1 MENRLSEI
9 LITFSRLAMLKTMSD
24 THSVITELYE
34 LKVKDLLE
42 PINAKSSYVE
52 KTDSIE
58 KVFLLLG
65 KKNHVWVVDDSIA
78 LHVLGVITEADTIQL
93 FAPPYTPLQ
102 SFDKPT
108 LQSFQYGLTTTA
120 EEIMS
125 KRPITAEPNEKII
138 NVIAKMKQHDIRQ
151 LPVIDENERLIG
163 EVSLNRLIQEYSKR
177 QTEIIKKKTTEITQ

>member
-1 MENRLSEI
+1 MSE
-9 LITFSRLAMLKTMSD
+9 K
-24 THSVITELYE
+24 HSVITELYE

-42 PINAKSSYVE
+42 PIDAKISYVE
-52 KTDSIE
+52 KTDAVE
-58 KVFLLLG
+58 QVFLLLG
-65 KKNHVWVVDDSIA
+65 KKNHAWVVDDSIA
-78 LHVLGVITEADTIQL
+78 LHVLGVITESDTLQL

-108 LQSFQYGLTTTA
+108 LQSFQYGLAMTA

-125 KRPITAEPNEKII
+125 KRPIFADLNEKII
-138 NVIAKMKQHDIRQ
+138 DVIAKMKQHKIKQ

-177 QTEIIKKKTTEITQ
+177 QAESIKMKKTEII

>member
-1 MENRLSEI
+1 
-9 LITFSRLAMLKTMSD
+9 MSD
-24 THSVITELYE
+24 KHSVITELYV

-42 PINAKSSYVE
+42 PIDAKISYVE
-52 KTDSIE
+52 KSDDIE
-58 KVFLLLG
+58 HIFLLLG

-78 LHVLGVITEADTIQL
+78 LHVLGVITETDTIQL

-108 LQSFQYGLTTTA
+108 LQSFQYGLATTA

-125 KRPITAEPNEKII
+125 KRPITADPNEKII
-138 NVIAKMKQHDIRQ
+138 HVIAKMKQHRIKQ
-151 LPVIDENERLIG
+151 LPVVDENERLIG

-177 QTEIIKKKTTEITQ
+177 QAESIKKKKIEIP

>member
-1 MENRLSEI
+1 
-9 LITFSRLAMLKTMSD
+9 MSD
-24 THSVITELYE
+24 KHSVITELYE
-34 LKVKDLLE
+34 FKVKDLLE
-42 PINAKSSYVE
+42 LIDAKISYVE

-58 KVFLLLG
+58 QVFLLLG

-78 LHVLGVITEADTIQL
+78 LHVLGVITESDTLQL

-125 KRPITAEPNEKII
+125 KRPIIADLNEKII
-138 NVIAKMKQHDIRQ
+138 DVIAKMKQHKIKQ
-151 LPVIDENERLIG
+151 LPVVEENERLIG
-163 EVSLNRLIQEYSKR
+163 EVTLSRLIQEYSKR
-177 QTEIIKKKTTEITQ
+177 QAEFFQKKKTEMNLY

>member
-1 MENRLSEI
+1 
-9 LITFSRLAMLKTMSD
+9 MSD

-34 LKVKDLLE
+34 FKVKDLLE
-42 PINAKSSYVE
+42 PINPKSSYVE

-65 KKNHVWVVDDSIA
+65 KKNHVWVVDDTIT
-78 LHVLGVITEADTIQL
+78 LHVLGIITETDTIQL
-93 FAPPYTPLQ
+93 FAPPYISLQ

-108 LQSFQYGLTTTA
+108 LQSFQYGLATTA

-125 KRPITAEPNEKII
+125 KRPITAEPDEKII
-138 NVIAKMKQHDIRQ
+138 SVIAKMKQHKIKQ

-163 EVSLNRLIQEYSKR
+163 EVSLSRLIQEYSKR
-177 QTEIIKKKTTEITQ
+177 QTETIKKKTTETT

>member
-1 MENRLSEI
+1 
-9 LITFSRLAMLKTMSD
+9 MSD
-24 THSVITELYE
+24 KHSVITELYE

-42 PINAKSSYVE
+42 PIDAKISYVE
-52 KTDSIE
+52 KTDAVE
-58 KVFLLLG
+58 QVFLLLG

-78 LHVLGVITEADTIQL
+78 LHVLGVITESDTLQL

-125 KRPITAEPNEKII
+125 KRPIIADLNEKII
-138 NVIAKMKQHDIRQ
+138 DVIAKMKQHKIKQ
-151 LPVIDENERLIG
+151 LPVVDENERLIG

-177 QTEIIKKKTTEITQ
+177 QAESIKMKKTEII

>member
-1 MENRLSEI
+1 MSE
-9 LITFSRLAMLKTMSD
+9 K
-24 THSVITELYE
+24 HSVITELYE
-34 LKVKDLLE
+34 FKVKDLLE
-42 PINAKSSYVE
+42 PTNAKISYVG
-52 KTDSIE
+52 KTDTIE
-58 KVFLLLG
+58 HVFLLLG

-78 LHVLGVITEADTIQL
+78 LHVLGVITESDTLQL

-125 KRPITAEPNEKII
+125 KRPIIADLNEKII
-138 NVIAKMKQHDIRQ
+138 DVIAKMKQHKIKQ
-151 LPVIDENERLIG
+151 LPIVDENERLIG

-177 QTEIIKKKTTEITQ
+177 QAESIKMKKTEII